1 MTRKTRKNKRK
12 SRIEN
17 WSLQEPGAI
26 S

>member
-1 MTRKTRKNKRK
+1 MTRKNKRK